1 MARMKTLS
9 PADALGPA
17 FRRAREVMAAPFR
30 LGFFLK
36 IALVAALT
44 QPSFYT
50 VIVSYPLQGV
60 QLAAG
65 AAVQHPQR
73 MNFGP
78 TDPTPTLS
86 PFGITEAAW
95 AGPTAG
101 PGAVAGF
108 VIFAIMLLVGVLIWV
123 LTTYILCRLRF
134 TLFDLVVFR
143 QGKVREAW
151 GKYGRQTWRYFGV
164 LLLASFVFLLLV
176 AVTAGP
182 FFVHMLKTM
191 KRLGLQGPNP
201 NPWAIFAQI
210 FPLIGIFFLLGLAWV
225 MVDAIL
231 QDFVLPPMA
240 MEDAPIE
247 GAFGR
252 FFALL
257 KADPVSVLVY
267 LLLRFVV
274 ALGISWVLTMVVLI
288 GLLILGIGGMAVG
301 FGLYHAMWRGG
312 LGLQVVFIA
321 VVAAMALVLLV
332 LYLLAMVA
340 VYGTAAV
347 FKQSY
352 AAYFF
357 GSRYPELGN
366 RLEPP
371 VDENPVDIRIEPF
384 LPAQPYMTEGE
395 ADPAG

>member
-1 MARMKTLS
+1 
-9 PADALGPA
+9 
-17 FRRAREVMAAPFR
+17 MAAPFR

-44 QPSFYT
+44 QPSFYS
-50 VIVSYPLQGV
+50 VLISYPVQGV
-60 QLAAG
+60 QIAAG
-65 AAVQHPQR
+65 AAMQHPQR
-73 MNFGP
+73 MNFGRS
-78 TDPTPTLS
+78 DPTPMFS
-86 PFGITEAAW
+86 GVAF
-95 AGPTAG
+95 AG

-108 VIFAIMLLVGVLIWV
+108 AIFAIMLLIGVLVWV
-123 LTTYILCRLRF
+123 LATYLFCRLRF
-134 TLFDLVVFR
+134 TLFDLVVCR
-143 QGKVREAW
+143 HGKVREAW

-164 LLLASFVFLLLV
+164 VLLASFVFLLLM

-182 FFVHMLKTM
+182 FLVHMLKTI
-191 KRLGLQGPNP
+191 KRVGLQGPNP
-201 NPWAIFAQI
+201 NPLAIFAQI
-210 FPLIGIFFLLGLAWV
+210 LPLIGIGLLLGLVWIV
-225 MVDAIL
+225 IDAVL

-240 MEDAPIE
+240 LEDAPIE

-257 KADPVSVLVY
+257 KADSVSVLVY

-274 ALGISWVLTMVVLI
+274 ALGISWVLMMVVLI
-288 GLLILGIGGMAVG
+288 GLLILGMGGMAVG
-301 FGLYHAMWRGG
+301 FGLYHAMWHGG
-312 LGLQVVFIA
+312 VGLQVVFVA

-371 VDENPVDIRIEPF
+371 VDENPVDIRIEPL
-384 LPAQPYMTEGE
+384 LPPQPYMPEGE

>member
-65 AAVQHPQR
+65 AAMQHPQR

-78 TDPTPTLS
+78 TDPVPTLS
-86 PFGITEAAW
+86 GAAL
-95 AGPTAG
+95 AG

-108 VIFAIMLLVGVLIWV
+108 AIFAIMLLIGLLIWV
-123 LTTYILCRLRF
+123 LATYILSRLRF
-134 TLFDLVVFR
+134 TLFDLVVYR
-143 QGKVREAW
+143 HGKVREAW
-151 GKYGRQTWRYFGV
+151 GRYGRQTWRYFGV
-164 LLLASFVFLLLV
+164 LLLASFVFLLLM

-191 KRLGLQGPNP
+191 KRLGLQGTNP
-201 NPWAIFAQI
+201 NPWPIFAQI
-210 FPLIGIFFLLGLAWV
+210 FPLIGIFLLVGLAWIV
-225 MVDAIL
+225 VDAVL

-257 KADPVSVLVY
+257 KADPVAVLVY

-274 ALGISWVLTMVVLI
+274 ALGMSWVLMMVVLI

-301 FGLYHAMWRGG
+301 FGLYRAMWHGG
-312 LGLQVVFIA
+312 LGLQVVF
-321 VVAAMALVLLV
+321 VAIVAGMALVLLA
-332 LYLLAMVA
+332 LYLLAMIA
-340 VYGTAAV
+340 VYGAAAV

-371 VDENPVDIRIEPF
+371 VDEDPLEIRIEPL
-384 LPAQPYMTEGE
+384 LPDRPYMQGE

>member
-1 MARMKTLS
+1 
-9 PADALGPA
+9 
-17 FRRAREVMAAPFR
+17 MAAPFR

-50 VIVSYPLQGV
+50 VLVSYPLQGV

-65 AAVQHPQR
+65 AAMHPQR

-78 TDPTPTLS
+78 TDPTPTRPL
-86 PFGITEAAW
+86 AAL
-95 AGPTAG
+95 AG

-108 VIFAIMLLVGVLIWV
+108 VIFAIMLLIGVLIWV

-134 TLFDLVVFR
+134 TLFDLVVYR
-143 QGKVREAW
+143 HGKVREAW

-164 LLLASFVFLLLV
+164 LLLASFVFLLLT
-176 AVTAGP
+176 ATTAGP

-201 NPWAIFAQI
+201 NPWPIFAQL
-210 FPLIGIFFLLGLAWV
+210 FPLIGIFLLLGLAWI

-257 KADPVSVLVY
+257 KADSVSVLVY

-274 ALGISWVLTMVVLI
+274 ALGISWVLMMVVLI
-288 GLLILGIGGMAVG
+288 GLLILGMGGMAVG

-312 LGLQVVFIA
+312 LGLQVVFVA

-332 LYLLAMVA
+332 LYLLAVIA

-371 VDENPVDIRIEPF
+371 VDENPVDIKIEPF
-384 LPAQPYMTEGE
+384 LPAQPYMPEGE

>member
-44 QPSFYT
+44 QPSFYS
-50 VIVSYPLQGV
+50 VLISYPVQGV
-60 QLAAG
+60 QVAAG
-65 AAVQHPQR
+65 AAMQHPQR

-78 TDPTPTLS
+78 ADQTPTYSL
-86 PFGITEAAW
+86 T
-95 AGPTAG
+95 TLAG

-108 VIFAIMLLVGVLIWV
+108 VIFAIMLLIGVLIWV
-123 LTTYILCRLRF
+123 LATYILCRLRF
-134 TLFDLVVFR
+134 TLFDLVVYR
-143 QGKVREAW
+143 HGKVREAW

-164 LLLASFVFLLLV
+164 LLLASFVFLLLM

-182 FFVHMLKTM
+182 FLVHMLKTI
-191 KRLGLQGPNP
+191 KRVGLQGPNP
-201 NPWAIFAQI
+201 NPLAIFAQI
-210 FPLIGIFFLLGLAWV
+210 LPLIGIGLLLGLVWIV
-225 MVDAIL
+225 IDAVL

-247 GAFGR
+247 DAFGR

-257 KADPVSVLVY
+257 KADSVSVLVY

-274 ALGISWVLTMVVLI
+274 ALGISWVLMMVVLI
-288 GLLILGIGGMAVG
+288 GLLILGMGGAAVG
-301 FGLYHAMWRGG
+301 FGLYHAMWHGG
-312 LGLQVVFIA
+312 LGLQMVFVA
-321 VVAAMALVLLV
+321 VVAAMALVLLA
-332 LYLLAMVA
+332 LYLIAMIA

-371 VDENPVDIRIEPF
+371 VDENPVDVRIEPL

-395 ADPAG
+395 ADPTG

>member
-65 AAVQHPQR
+65 AAMHPQR

-78 TDPTPTLS
+78 TDPTPTYLS
-86 PFGITEAAW
+86 ATL
-95 AGPTAG
+95 AG

-108 VIFAIMLLVGVLIWV
+108 AIFAIMLLIGVLIWV
-123 LTTYILCRLRF
+123 LATYILCRLRF
-134 TLFDLVVFR
+134 TLFDLVVYR
-143 QGKVREAW
+143 HGKVREAW

-164 LLLASFVFLLLV
+164 LLLASFVFLLLIT
-176 AVTAGP
+176 VTAGP
-182 FFVHMLKTM
+182 FFVHMLKTT

-201 NPWAIFAQI
+201 NPWPIFAQI
-210 FPLIGIFFLLGLAWV
+210 FPLIGIFLLLGLAWIV
-225 MVDAIL
+225 VDAIL

-257 KADPVSVLVY
+257 KADPVSVVVY

-274 ALGISWVLTMVVLI
+274 ALGISWVLMMVVLI

-301 FGLYHAMWRGG
+301 FGLYHAMWHGG
-312 LGLQVVFIA
+312 LGLQVVFVA

-332 LYLLAMVA
+332 LYLLAMIA

-352 AAYFF
+352 AVYFF

-371 VDENPVDIRIEPF
+371 VDENPVDIRIEPL
-384 LPAQPYMTEGE
+384 LPIQPYMPEGE